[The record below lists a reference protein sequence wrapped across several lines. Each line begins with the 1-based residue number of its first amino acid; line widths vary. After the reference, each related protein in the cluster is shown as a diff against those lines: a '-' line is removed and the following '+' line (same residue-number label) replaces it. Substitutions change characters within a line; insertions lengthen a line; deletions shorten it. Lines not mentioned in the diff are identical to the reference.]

1 MRKEVLIAVAAG
13 ILFGIVLAFGIW
25 RANSALKPA
34 PPLKSEES
42 QSQATRSQDSE
53 EFAISLILPNQYDVI
68 TDSPV
73 LVSGV
78 TSSGSWVLLSAE
90 EKDYIIKA
98 DETGKFEQEV
108 ELAPSVNQ
116 IVISAFN
123 SEGNSISQ
131 SLTVVYST
139 EFQQ

>member
-13 ILFGIVLAFGIW
+13 ILFGIILAFGIW
-25 RANSALKPA
+25 RANSALKPDS
-34 PPLKSEES
+34 PPQSKESES
-42 QSQATRSQDSE
+42 PATRSQNSE
-53 EFAISLILPNQYDVI
+53 EFAISLILPDQYDVI

-78 TSSGSWVLLSAE
+78 TSSGSWVLLSGE
-90 EKDYIIKA
+90 EEDYIIKA

-108 ELAPSVNQ
+108 ELAPAVNQ
-116 IVISAFN
+116 IIISAFHPQ
-123 SEGNSISQ
+123 GNSISQ

-139 EFQQ
+139 EFQE

>member
-1 MRKEVLIAVAAG
+1 MRKEVLFAVAAG

-25 RANSALKPA
+25 RANSALKPDS
-34 PPLKSEES
+34 PPQSGES
-42 QSQATRSQDSE
+42 QSQATGSQDSE
-53 EFAISLILPNQYDVI
+53 ELAIALILPDQYDVI

-78 TSSGSWVLLSAE
+78 TSADSWVLLSGE
-90 EKDYIIKA
+90 EEDYIIKA

-108 ELAPSVNQ
+108 ELTPAVNQ
-116 IVISAFN
+116 IIISSFN
-123 SEGNSISQ
+123 PQGNSVSQ

-139 EFQQ
+139 EFIE